1 MPDQDSLYLFP
12 TSHADRLA
20 HLWSTIVLLQM
31 LSMNMHAS
39 HYYRVTQ
46 NYGSLGRGTGNLRYR
61 PINQGIDNSIDA
73 IVHETDAS
81 ERNEI

>member
-1 MPDQDSLYLFP
+1 
-12 TSHADRLA
+12 
-20 HLWSTIVLLQM
+20 
-31 LSMNMHAS
+31 MNMHAP

-81 ERNEI
+81 ERNET

>member
-1 MPDQDSLYLFP
+1 
-12 TSHADRLA
+12 
-20 HLWSTIVLLQM
+20 
-31 LSMNMHAS
+31 MHAS

-61 PINQGIDNSIDA
+61 PISQGIDNSIDA